1 MRALMTVLCC
11 SLVVAPT
18 ALAQS
23 RGELLYTTHCIA
35 CHTTEMHWRDKRS
48 ASNWPSLKAQVR
60 LWQDAAS
67 LAWADSD
74 ILDVA
79 HYLNA
84 TIYHFEQTADQLSSS
99 GAAIGESA
107 VMVREHGMPKRILI
121 IQAHPDA
128 SRPHL
133 AHSLAAAYAQG
144 AEGAGHTVR
153 QVVLAKLD
161 FPLLRS
167 QQEWEECSVPASLKP
182 AQDDIGWAQHI
193 VFFFPLWLGDMPALL
208 KGFLEQVARP
218 GFAIIREK
226 GGSPWGNKGLT
237 GRSARVVVTMGM
249 PALVYRWYF
258 RAHSVKSLERN
269 VLGFVGIAP
278 VHATLIGLTGDMK
291 PVDADKWLVKLERLG
306 VRAE

>member
-1 MRALMTVLCC
+1 MASRTPSCRPGHSCPPSSSGPIMRAFMTVLCC
-11 SLVVAPT
+11 SLVAVPT

-107 VMVREHGMPKRILI
+107 AMVTRRTLPR
-121 IQAHPDA
+121 
-128 SRPHL
+128 RPL
-133 AHSLAAAYAQG
+133 AH
-144 AEGAGHTVR
+144 
-153 QVVLAKLD
+153 
-161 FPLLRS
+161 
-167 QQEWEECSVPASLKP
+167 
-182 AQDDIGWAQHI
+182 
-193 VFFFPLWLGDMPALL
+193 
-208 KGFLEQVARP
+208 
-218 GFAIIREK
+218 
-226 GGSPWGNKGLT
+226 
-237 GRSARVVVTMGM
+237 
-249 PALVYRWYF
+249 
-258 RAHSVKSLERN
+258 
-269 VLGFVGIAP
+269 
-278 VHATLIGLTGDMK
+278 
-291 PVDADKWLVKLERLG
+291 
-306 VRAE
+306 